1 MKLRQIRIVCR
12 SARLRWVYLSK
23 LLGFD
28 SIDVENSNCFAS
40 SSPGRSLAFFF
51 DENKAISCDSVDE
64 ALIELPR
71 VENVLDRAKAY
82 GSTIRIASNPRRHV
96 IDTPVG
102 NFKLSFIRSGTLD
115 APKSSS
121 SHHDDLEHVDH
132 VTLALTSGSSNFV
145 SKWFEKCLGFR
156 RFWINDKEMDEGY
169 VIRSEKS
176 RGIRLLGMEL
186 AGEKTS
192 SSSSSSSFDDD
203 NFKIVLAEPLPGS
216 GRRDAFFLSFSKLFI
231 GPNQIDTFLK
241 EHGSPGVQHLAFHTS
256 NIIQCIQR
264 LKGFGMEFIPLP
276 SGYYMLVSSIIN
288 DVQYIISVFYI
299 S

>member
-12 SARLRWVYLSK
+12 SARLRCLYLSK

-192 SSSSSSSFDDD
+192 SSSSSSFDDD

-216 GRRDAFFLSFSKLFI
+216 GRRDTPFSF
-231 GPNQIDTFLK
+231 
-241 EHGSPGVQHLAFHTS
+241 
-256 NIIQCIQR
+256 
-264 LKGFGMEFIPLP
+264 P
-276 SGYYMLVSSIIN
+276 SLNYS
-288 DVQYIISVFYI
+288 
-299 S
+299 